1 GVANPTRANY
11 PAPRLMTPTFRGDYP
26 VLNIG
31 GRIFGLRSG
40 EAICNIGVT
49 YADGEAIVTCPF
61 TYKFV
66 RTYTVIDWC
75 NPGDVRTFTQVVKV
89 GDTTPP
95 VFTGPTQDRNF
106 DGITDADLVY
116 TTNAGNIC
124 AAYIRLDAA
133 GVRAVDNCSGT
144 NVTIT
149 ANIYPGADLN
159 ATPIGSF
166 VVNPNNAT
174 PEITTA
180 IPVGTHLLRYTYTDQ
195 CGNSDFSDY
204 LFTVED
210 RTAPVAICEDGLNIG
225 ISSGSS
231 STTGLPTGFAVLTP
245 ENIDN
250 GSYDDCS
257 GVTLSIAR
265 VNAANV
271 ALEVYDQELIL
282 TCADLGTVRVGLRVE
297 DAAGNVN
304 FCWLDVL
311 VEDKNAPVCIPPS
324 PVTLSCIEYNAAL
337 PADITETTIEERNA
351 VFGAAAGV
359 DNCEVTITETITGNV
374 NSCGVGSFTRTFTA
388 TDGQGLTNV
397 QVCQQ
402 RITVY
407 GIHDYRITFPTDEE
421 GTCAEVP

>member
-1 GVANPTRANY
+1 
-11 PAPRLMTPTFRGDYP
+11 
-26 VLNIG
+26 
-31 GRIFGLRSG
+31 
-40 EAICNIGVT
+40 
-49 YADGEAIVTCPF
+49 
-61 TYKFV
+61 
-66 RTYTVIDWC
+66 
-75 NPGDVRTFTQVVKV
+75 
-89 GDTTPP
+89 
-95 VFTGPTQDRNF
+95 
-106 DGITDADLVY
+106 VY

-124 AAYIRLDAA
+124 AAYLRLDAA

-144 NVTIT
+144 NLTIT

-265 VNAANV
+265 V
-271 ALEVYDQELIL
+271 
-282 TCADLGTVRVGLRVE
+282 
-297 DAAGNVN
+297 
-304 FCWLDVL
+304 
-311 VEDKNAPVCIPPS
+311 
-324 PVTLSCIEYNAAL
+324 
-337 PADITETTIEERNA
+337 
-351 VFGAAAGV
+351 
-359 DNCEVTITETITGNV
+359 
-374 NSCGVGSFTRTFTA
+374 
-388 TDGQGLTNV
+388 
-397 QVCQQ
+397 
-402 RITVY
+402 
-407 GIHDYRITFPTDEE
+407 
-421 GTCAEVP
+421 

>member
-1 GVANPTRANY
+1 
-11 PAPRLMTPTFRGDYP
+11 
-26 VLNIG
+26 
-31 GRIFGLRSG
+31 
-40 EAICNIGVT
+40 
-49 YADGEAIVTCPF
+49 
-61 TYKFV
+61 
-66 RTYTVIDWC
+66 
-75 NPGDVRTFTQVVKV
+75 
-89 GDTTPP
+89 
-95 VFTGPTQDRNF
+95 
-106 DGITDADLVY
+106 
-116 TTNAGNIC
+116 
-124 AAYIRLDAA
+124 
-133 GVRAVDNCSGT
+133 GT

-351 VFGAAAGV
+351 VFGA
-359 DNCEVTITETITGNV
+359 
-374 NSCGVGSFTRTFTA
+374 
-388 TDGQGLTNV
+388 
-397 QVCQQ
+397 
-402 RITVY
+402 
-407 GIHDYRITFPTDEE
+407 
-421 GTCAEVP
+421 

>member
-1 GVANPTRANY
+1 
-11 PAPRLMTPTFRGDYP
+11 
-26 VLNIG
+26 
-31 GRIFGLRSG
+31 FGLRSG

-95 VFTGPTQDRNF
+95 VFTGPSQDRNF
-106 DGITDADLVY
+106 DGIADADLVY

-265 VNAANV
+265 VNAANI

-311 VEDKNAPVCIPPS
+311 VEDKNAPV
-324 PVTLSCIEYNAAL
+324 
-337 PADITETTIEERNA
+337 
-351 VFGAAAGV
+351 
-359 DNCEVTITETITGNV
+359 
-374 NSCGVGSFTRTFTA
+374 
-388 TDGQGLTNV
+388 
-397 QVCQQ
+397 
-402 RITVY
+402 
-407 GIHDYRITFPTDEE
+407 
-421 GTCAEVP
+421 